1 MSANRAVHIPGAG
14 DFLIEN
20 IVSAESS
27 QQQPGDDHAD
37 RMAQDGSVLATPES
51 DSQDDLARENI
62 PNPLD
67 AEQTWP
73 TEEASLTLSHSSFEN
88 SISVLKCS

>member
-1 MSANRAVHIPGAG
+1 MSANRAVHITGAG
-14 DFLIEN
+14 DFLIDR
-20 IVSAESS
+20 ITSAES
-27 QQQPGDDHAD
+27 QPGDDHAD

-51 DSQDDLARENI
+51 DSQDDLARENV

-73 TEEASLTLSHSSFEN
+73 TEEAR
-88 SISVLKCS
+88 